1 MNYLHKIAKGIKSKQ
16 RKKKNDSNKGF
27 VVFTVLGLSIGG
39 AIAGLFARRYCD
51 EIKDIIVSNAK
62 DSDYNEDNED
72 NEDNEEINIKREEI
86 KDTLNSAPNKS
97 VGDVGVAMEK
107 AIEDLEDEEDNVAIN

>member
-1 MNYLHKIAKGIKSKQ
+1 MNYLYKIAKGIKSKQ
-16 RKKKNDSNKGF
+16 TKKKNDLNKGF
-27 VVFTVLGLSIGG
+27 VVLTVLGISIGG

-62 DSDYNEDNED
+62 DSDYNEDNQ
-72 NEDNEEINIKREEI
+72 DNEEINIKREEI
-86 KDTLNSAPNKS
+86 KETLNSAPDKS

-107 AIEDLEDEEDNVAIN
+107 AIEDLEDEKENVAIN